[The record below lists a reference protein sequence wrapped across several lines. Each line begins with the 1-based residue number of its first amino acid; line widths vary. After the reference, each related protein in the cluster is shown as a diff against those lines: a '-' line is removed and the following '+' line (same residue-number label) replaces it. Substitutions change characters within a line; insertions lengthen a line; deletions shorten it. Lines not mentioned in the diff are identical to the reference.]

1 MSTIWI
7 TYAWEDNK
15 SQDVDFIAQELI
27 SAGLNV
33 KLDRWNLR
41 AGVRLWD
48 QIANFITNP
57 DECDGWLFIATQNS
71 LGSEA
76 CQEEMAYA
84 IDRALSQR
92 TTTFPLIGL
101 FISSVDNELIPAAI
115 KARLFVSI
123 RDPDW
128 KERIKSSVENRQP
141 NISKP
146 ILKPY
151 HFTLHPKSAT
161 ATAWT
166 IEVGPRAGSWVP
178 FFVAVSADLQNS
190 YFMMMHSPRGRI
202 PHHGGSLFDYG
213 EGLST
218 DGNWW
223 MLWAGNEATP
233 TMSYFIFTAIMP
245 SQMGFG
251 VFNGKPQY
259 FIDPSKEK
267 NA

>member
-1 MSTIWI
+1 MSTIWV

-15 SQDVDFIAQELI
+15 SQDVDYIAQELT
-27 SAGLNV
+27 SSGLKV

-48 QIANFITNP
+48 QIASFISSPT
-57 DECDGWLFIATQNS
+57 ECDGWLFIATQNS

-76 CQEEMAYA
+76 CREEMAYA

-92 TTTFPLIGL
+92 TPTFPLIGL
-101 FISSVDNELIPAAI
+101 FLSSVDNELIPAAI

-141 NISKP
+141 NISRP
-146 ILKPY
+146 ALKPY
-151 HFTLHPKSAT
+151 HFTLYPKSVGS
-161 ATAWT
+161 TAWT

-178 FFVAVSADLQNS
+178 FFVAVPADLQNS
-190 YFMMMHSPRGRI
+190 YVSIMHSPRGQI
-202 PHHGGSLFDYG
+202 PLHGGALFNYG
-213 EGLST
+213 EGLSA

-223 MLWAGNEATP
+223 IHWAGNESTP
-233 TMSYFIFTAIMP
+233 TMSYFIFTAQIP
-245 SQMGFG
+245 KQMAFG
-251 VFNGKPQY
+251 VFNGEPQY
-259 FIDPSKEK
+259 LIDPSNER
-267 NA
+267 

>member
-15 SQDVDFIAQELI
+15 SQSIDFIAQELI
-27 SAGLNV
+27 SAGLKV

-57 DECDGWLFIATQNS
+57 NECDGWLFIATQNS

-92 TTTFPLIGL
+92 TATFPLIGL
-101 FISSVDNELIPAAI
+101 FLSSVDNELIPAAI

-128 KERIKSSVENRQP
+128 KERIRSAVENRQP
-141 NISKP
+141 NISRPK
-146 ILKPY
+146 LKPY
-151 HFTLHPKSAT
+151 HFTLHPKAPT
-161 ATAWT
+161 HTHWI

-178 FFVAVSADLQNS
+178 FFVALPADLENRTVIL
-190 YFMMMHSPRGRI
+190 HNPRGQV
-202 PHHGGSLFDYG
+202 PLYGGSLFNYG
-213 EGLST
+213 EGLSA
-218 DGNWW
+218 DRKWW
-223 MLWAGNEATP
+223 IQWAGNEATP
-233 TMSYFIFTAIMP
+233 TMSYFISTPKMP
-245 SQMGFG
+245 EQMGFG

-259 FIDPSKEK
+259 LIVPSNER
-267 NA
+267 

>member
-27 SAGLNV
+27 SAGLKVN
-33 KLDRWNLR
+33 LDRWNLR

-48 QIANFITNP
+48 QIANFITSPN
-57 DECDGWLFIATQNS
+57 ECDGWLFIATQNS

-92 TTTFPLIGL
+92 TATFPLIGL
-101 FISSVDNELIPAAI
+101 FLSSVDKELIPAAI

-141 NISKP
+141 NISRP

-151 HFTLHPKSAT
+151 HFTLHPKSPT
-161 ATAWT
+161 HTHWI

-178 FFVAVSADLQNS
+178 FFVALPVDLQNRTS
-190 YFMMMHSPRGRI
+190 ILHSPKGRI
-202 PHHGGSLFDYG
+202 PLHGGSLFDYG
-213 EGLST
+213 ENLSA
-218 DGNWW
+218 DGKWW
-223 MLWAGNEATP
+223 IQWAGNEATP
-233 TMSYFIFTAIMP
+233 TMSYFISTLQMP
-245 SQMGFG
+245 EQMAFG

-259 FIDPSKEK
+259 LIVPSNEK
-267 NA
+267 